1 VSKIRIGKR
10 KAESRKQKAKSK
22 KLLKRMDRSGFYPAQ
37 DSPDFTDFYF
47 LIMIIKKLIKI
58 KIY

>member
-1 VSKIRIGKR
+1 MGVLEKQGVEGKKR
-10 KAESRKQKAKSK
+10 KAESK

-47 LIMIIKKLIKI
+47 LIIKRLIKI
-58 KIY
+58 KIYNLH